1 MTLDEKLAAVKKQLD
16 EKRSALPAMKTE
28 LRSLLE
34 GEDSEENLKKAEG
47 VRAKYDKAGK
57 EIKDLEEKR
66 DLYEAALKGNGVSV
80 VCIPMRYVFV

>member
-34 GEDSEENLKKAEG
+34 GEESEENLKIG
-47 VRAKYDKAGK
+47 RAH
-57 EIKDLEEKR
+57 
-66 DLYEAALKGNGVSV
+66 V
-80 VCIPMRYVFV
+80 

>member
-1 MTLDEKLAAVKKQLD
+1 MTLDEKLDAVKKQLD
-16 EKRSALPAMKTE
+16 EKRAALPAMKTE

-47 VRAKYDKAGK
+47 VRAKYDKADK

-66 DLYEAALKGNGVSV
+66 DLYEAALKGNEQPSGKK
-80 VCIPMRYVFV
+80 PD